1 MWGQNTQAIIISW
14 LGSNLDGHDDDVAG
28 GGDDEEKMRDVDQP
42 GLVQVDWVALE
53 SLHSGTKIIEVI
65 LFLLTMTIS

>member
-1 MWGQNTQAIIISW
+1 MWGQNPRSIIISW
-14 LGSNLDGHDDDVAG
+14 LGSNLNGQDDDVAG
-28 GGDDEEKMRDVDQP
+28 GGEDEEKMREVDQP
-42 GLVQVDWVALE
+42 RLVQVDWVALE